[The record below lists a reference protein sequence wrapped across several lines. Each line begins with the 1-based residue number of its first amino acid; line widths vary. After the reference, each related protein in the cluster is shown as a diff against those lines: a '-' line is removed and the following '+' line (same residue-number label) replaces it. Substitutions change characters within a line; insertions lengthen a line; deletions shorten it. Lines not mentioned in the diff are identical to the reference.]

1 MNKDLIVLFASGGLW
16 SAQASAQGAPVSN
29 APDATAAPSTVAF
42 IPPESFAFKLNRYGD
57 HYVGLTAQSRI
68 AFSQVK
74 VNAGNI
80 TAKVAGESGGSCI
93 HTGQTFTGTIDD
105 ETRTIKGSAPGA
117 RGPRCQLDVILTF
130 TADGKLVSGTPVT
143 AGDRGRAT
151 VDAGKPDRSARNH
164 YSWLRQPRHNKRRLI
179 ILGLQEYRSKRKSC
193 GRLAFSC

>member
-1 MNKDLIVLFASGGLW
+1 MNKDLIVLFAVGGLW

-42 IPPESFAFKLNRYGD
+42 VPPESFAFKLNRYGD
-57 HYVGLTAQSRI
+57 HSVGLTAQSRI
-68 AFSQVK
+68 AFSRVK

-93 HTGQTFTGTIDD
+93 YTGQTFTGTIDA

-151 VDAGKPDRSARNH
+151 VDAGKTLTAVHGIIVAGSANRGTTSDGSSFSVCRSLVL
-164 YSWLRQPRHNKRRLI
+164 S
-179 ILGLQEYRSKRKSC
+179 ES
-193 GRLAFSC
+193 LAAA